1 MDYMQEILRWR
12 EMKMNL
18 RFILF
23 TLAAIVFYPSTA
35 HAYVD
40 PGLVSMVI
48 QGIFVAAA
56 GFTTLYVLGPWRRFK
71 SLFTKSQPSI
81 KTKSQPSTKS
91 DTQPASEQEL

>member
-1 MDYMQEILRWR
+1 MDYMREILRWR

-56 GFTTLYVLGPWRRFK
+56 GFTTLYLLGPWRRFK
-71 SLFTKSQPSI
+71 SLF
-81 KTKSQPSTKS
+81 TKSQPSTKS
-91 DTQPASEQEL
+91 DTQPASEQEE

>member
-1 MDYMQEILRWR
+1 MDCMQEILRRR

-35 HAYVD
+35 HAYLD

-48 QGIFVAAA
+48 QGLFVTVA
-56 GFTTLYVLGPWRRFK
+56 GFTALYVLGPWRWFK
-71 SLFTKSQPSI
+71 SLFTNSQPST

-91 DTQPASEQEL
+91 DTQPASEQEK